1 MTAAAMPA
9 IGGYQVE
16 RELGAGGMGRVYL
29 ATDPALQRKV
39 ALKVLLPE
47 LLEQSEMRQRF
58 LREARALARVSSPHV
73 VAVYAVG
80 EDPAAGPFVVME
92 FLEGEDLH
100 ARLRR
105 EGKVPWPKAVR
116 YASDAILG
124 LKAAEG
130 AGIVH
135 RDVKPANLF
144 VVGERALI
152 TDFGLAR
159 EIKGAGVTQAG
170 LVVGTPAYL
179 APEVIRGSPATHA
192 SDLYSLGATLFH
204 LIAGRP
210 PFTEESPLEV
220 LATALRTEA
229 PSLSSLV
236 EVPPTLSSLIARML
250 AKDPAARPP
259 GWDALAAE
267 LGQLVDLASTGATA
281 PRAGTTQLFGSAP
294 PVAASAS
301 PPAMPPPPPPSPP
314 QPEGA
319 GLLTSGSLPTMAV
332 PPPSSPGTLGT
343 PATAG
348 APGAPA
354 APPPSVVTSGELLA
368 AAPRLKTS
376 TLTVMM
382 TDIAGYSERTG
393 RVSREESA
401 RWLAL
406 HDALLQPVFR
416 AFGGRVVKT
425 LGDAF
430 LVTFSSPTDAVLC
443 ACAVQDR
450 LWQHNRGASAADRI
464 EVRIALSAGEV
475 RLAKGDVF
483 GEPVNLAARLEAV
496 AHAGEVLITD
506 AVFATM
512 NAAEVPLL
520 PRGEQS
526 FKGISRAVMVYA
538 AQPDGVVDQPPYGGR
553 ALARVKDTRM
563 DALVAQA
570 PLAMARA
577 HNAAGAFTSAILRL
591 RRPQLVAALGVV
603 AVLVVVALVVANLGD
618 DRLDR
623 VKAGEAKQV
632 LTETEAIAERA
643 RTGDDWAVI
652 GHARLTL
659 GAREKGF
666 AAFAKAVEHGVVD
679 DAMGQAL
686 LVGLEERNDDGAI
699 EVLAAWPEPGVDAEL
714 TALLKGQAWWPR
726 HHALEVLERRKQLT
740 DEQRVAVALLDL
752 TSNECGDRRQG
763 LSALRKHGKDER
775 ALSAVHGLGGDP
787 LRNACLLFEI
797 QGAESAIKKRMAQ

>member
-1 MTAAAMPA
+1 MTVAALPA

-47 LLEQSEMRQRF
+47 LLEQREMRQRF
-58 LREARALARVSSPHV
+58 LREARALARVSSPYV
-73 VAVYAVG
+73 VAVFAVG
-80 EDPAAGPFVVME
+80 EDPTVGPFVVME
-92 FLEGEDLH
+92 YLEGEDLQ

-105 EGKVPWPKAVR
+105 EGRIPWQQAAR
-116 YASDAILG
+116 YGKDAILG

-159 EIKGAGVTQAG
+159 EIQGAGVTQAG

-179 APEVIRGSPATHA
+179 APEVIRGSPATGA

-204 LIAGRP
+204 LVAGRP

-220 LATALRTEA
+220 LATALRAEA
-229 PSLSSLV
+229 PALAALV
-236 EVPPTLSSLIARML
+236 EVPPALSSLIARML

-259 GWDALAAE
+259 GWDALDAE
-267 LGQLVDLASTGATA
+267 LAQILDAATTGAHA
-281 PRAGTTQLFGSAP
+281 PRASTTQLFGSQPPPAA
-294 PVAASAS
+294 PVAAPSALS
-301 PPAMPPPPPPSPP
+301 LAAAPAS
-314 QPEGA
+314 A

-332 PPPSSPGTLGT
+332 PPPSSPGAA
-343 PATAG
+343 PA
-348 APGAPA
+348 PPVA
-354 APPPSVVTSGELLA
+354 APPALITSGELA
-368 AAPRLKTS
+368 ANAPRVKTS

-430 LVTFSSPTDAVLC
+430 LVTFPSPTDAVLC

-450 LWQHNRGASAADRI
+450 LWQHNRAANAADHL

-496 AHAGEVLITD
+496 AQPGEVLITD

-512 NAAEVPLL
+512 NAAEVRLV
-520 PRGEQS
+520 PRGEHS
-526 FKGISRAVMVYA
+526 FKGISRPVMVYA
-538 AQPDGVVDQPPYGGR
+538 AQADGVVDLPPYGGR
-553 ALARVKDTRM
+553 ALQRVKDTRM

-570 PLAMARA
+570 PIAVAKA
-577 HNAAGAFTSAILRL
+577 HDAAGALKSALLRV
-591 RRPQLVAALGVV
+591 RRPQLV
-603 AVLVVVALVVANLGD
+603 VALVALAALVLVALVLGSLGD

-623 VKAGEAKQV
+623 IKAGEAKAV
-632 LTETEAIAERA
+632 LSETEAIAERA
-643 RTGDDWAVI
+643 RTGTDWAVI
-652 GHARLTL
+652 GHARLSL

-666 AAFAKAVEHGVVD
+666 GAFAEAVNLGVAD
-679 DAMGQAL
+679 DAIKGAL
-686 LVGLEERNDDGAI
+686 LVGIEERRDDGAI
-699 EVLAAWPEPGVDAEL
+699 EVLAAWPDAGIDAEL
-714 TALLKGQAWWPR
+714 KAVLKNEAWWRR
-726 HHALEVLERRKQLT
+726 HHALEVLERRKQLGD
-740 DEQRVAVALLDL
+740 DERVQVALLDL
-752 TSNECGDRRQG
+752 GSSECGDRRQG
-763 LSALRKHGKDER
+763 LHALRKYGNDER
-775 ALSAVHGLGGDP
+775 ALDAVRGLGGDP
-787 LRNACLLFEI
+787 LRNACLLLEI
-797 QGAESAIKKRMAQ
+797 PNAESAIKKRMAQ

>member
-1 MTAAAMPA
+1 MVGPMTAAPMPA

-29 ATDPALQRKV
+29 ATDPALQRRV

-80 EDPAAGPFVVME
+80 EDPGAGPFVVME
-92 FLEGEDLH
+92 YLEGEDLH

-105 EGKVPWPKAVR
+105 EGRVPWQQAVR
-116 YASDAILG
+116 YGQDAILG

-159 EIKGAGVTQAG
+159 EIQGAGVTQAG

-179 APEVIRGSPATHA
+179 APEVIRGNPATHA

-229 PSLSSLV
+229 PALSSLV
-236 EVPPTLSSLIARML
+236 GVPPALSTLIARML

-259 GWDALAAE
+259 GWDALADE
-267 LGQLVDLASTGATA
+267 LSRVVDGAPAGHVPA
-281 PRAGTTQLFGSAP
+281 PAPATTTQLFGS
-294 PVAASAS
+294 S
-301 PPAMPPPPPPSPP
+301 PPPAAPAPVSPP
-314 QPEGA
+314 LSPASMAAPALEGA

-332 PPPSSPGTLGT
+332 PPPSSP
-343 PATAG
+343 AAS
-348 APGAPA
+348 GAPA
-354 APPPSVVTSGELLA
+354 ATAPPPSVVTSGELLA

-450 LWQHNRGASAADRI
+450 LWQHNRAAPEADRI

-496 AHAGEVLITD
+496 AEPGEVLITD
-506 AVFATM
+506 AVYATM
-512 NAAEVPLL
+512 NAAEVRLQ

-538 AQPDGVVDQPPYGGR
+538 AQADGVPDQPPYGAR

-570 PLAMARA
+570 PIAVAKA
-577 HNAAGAFTSAILRL
+577 QNAAGALTSAVLRM
-591 RRPQLVAALGVV
+591 RRSHLV
-603 AVLVVVALVVANLGD
+603 AVLGGVLALVLVLVVLARVGD
-618 DRLDR
+618 DRRDR
-623 VKAGEAKQV
+623 IAAGEAKQV
-632 LTETEAIAERA
+632 LAETEAIAERE
-643 RTGDDWAVI
+643 RTGVDWAVL
-652 GHARLTL
+652 GHAHLAL
-659 GAREKGF
+659 GARAKGF
-666 AAFAKAVEHGVVD
+666 AAFAEAANLGVAD
-679 DAMGQAL
+679 DDMKHAL
-686 LVGLEERNDDGAI
+686 VVGIEERKDDGAI
-699 EVLAAWPEPGVDAEL
+699 EVLAAWPHAGVNDEL
-714 TALLKGQAWWPR
+714 KALLTSEAWWRR
-726 HHALEVLERRKQLT
+726 HHAAEVLERRKQLSD
-740 DEQRVAVALLDL
+740 DERVQVALLDL
-752 TSNECGDRRQG
+752 TSSECGDRRQG
-763 LSALRKHGKDER
+763 LTALRKHGRDQR
-775 ALSAVHGLGGDP
+775 ALDAVRGLGGDP
-787 LRNACLLFEI
+787 LRNACLLLEI
-797 QGAESAIKKRMAQ
+797 QGAEAAIKKRMAQ

>member
-1 MTAAAMPA
+1 MTTELLPA

-29 ATDPALQRKV
+29 ATDAALQRKV

-73 VAVYAVG
+73 VQVYAVG
-80 EDPAAGPFVVME
+80 EDPVVGPFVVME
-92 FLEGEDLH
+92 YLEGEDLQ

-105 EGKVPWPKAVR
+105 EGRLPWASAVR
-116 YASDAILG
+116 YGKDAVQG

-159 EIKGAGVTQAG
+159 EVKGAGVTQAG

-179 APEVIRGSPATHA
+179 APEVIRGNAATHQ

-204 LIAGRP
+204 LVAGRP

-220 LATALRTEA
+220 LATALRTDA
-229 PSLSSLV
+229 PELRSLV
-236 EVPPTLSSLIARML
+236 EVPPALSALVARML
-250 AKDPAARPP
+250 AKDPAARPT
-259 GWDALAAE
+259 GWDTLDAE
-267 LGQLVDLASTGATA
+267 LTRLLELPADAA
-281 PRAGTTQLFGSAP
+281 PRAASTQLFGSLPASAAP
-294 PVAASAS
+294 PSSAS
-301 PPAMPPPPPPSPP
+301 PSIPGVPD
-314 QPEGA
+314 GG

-332 PPPSSPGTLGT
+332 APPSATPGTAAL
-343 PATAG
+343 ASSS
-348 APGAPA
+348 APA
-354 APPPSVVTSGELLA
+354 SSSAAPASVVTSGELAA
-368 AAPRLKTS
+368 AAPRVKTS

-430 LVTFSSPTDAVLC
+430 LVTFPSPTDAVLC

-450 LWQHNRGASAADRI
+450 LWQHNKGASAADQI

-496 AHAGEVLITD
+496 AKPGEVLLTD
-506 AVFATM
+506 AVYATM
-512 NAAEVPLL
+512 NAAEVRLTS
-520 PRGEQS
+520 RGEQS
-526 FKGISRAVMVYA
+526 FKGISRPVMVYA
-538 AQPDGVVDQPPYGGR
+538 AQPDGVLEQPPFGAR

-570 PLAMARA
+570 PIAVAKA
-577 HNAAGAFTSAILRL
+577 QNAAGAMKSALLRM
-591 RRPQLVAALGVV
+591 RRPQLLVALGAAAAV
-603 AVLVVVALVVANLGD
+603 AIAVVVLANLGD
-618 DRLDR
+618 DRLARIAD
-623 VKAGEAKQV
+623 GEAKEV
-632 LTETEAIAERA
+632 LAETEAVAEA
-643 RTGDDWAVI
+643 VRTGVDWAVI
-652 GHARLTL
+652 GHARLAL

-666 AAFAKAVEHGVVD
+666 AAFAEAVNLGVVD
-679 DAMGQAL
+679 DAMKRAL
-686 LVGLEERNDDGAI
+686 LIGIEEKKHDGAV
-699 EVLAAWPEPGVDAEL
+699 EVLAAWPGAGITDEL
-714 TALLKGQAWWPR
+714 RRLLKDEAWWRR
-726 HHALEVLERRKQLT
+726 HNAMAVLEQKKQLSD
-740 DEQRVAVALLDL
+740 DERVRVALLDV
-752 TSNECGDRRQG
+752 TSVECADRRYG
-763 LSALRKHGKDER
+763 LGLLRRFGKDQTALEAAR
-775 ALSAVHGLGGDP
+775 ALGADP
-787 LRNACLLFEI
+787 LRNACMLFEI
-797 QGAESAIKKRMAQ
+797 QGTEAAIKKRMAG